1 MEKYKFT
8 IETVR
13 GNEHLKC
20 EYYPVYGN
28 HMPEALKKA
37 SIFAG
42 FQMDEENADYIKRVE
57 VVKLEV
63 EDEEDA

>member
-8 IETVR
+8 IEVVR
-13 GNEHLKC
+13 GDEHIIC
-20 EYYPVYGN
+20 IYVPECP
-28 HMPEALKKA
+28 HMFEALKTA
-37 SIFAG
+37 QSFAG
-42 FQMDEENADYIKRVE
+42 FQLDEERADYIKRVE